1 MAVPSTPSVSVET
14 ADDEIQTSL
23 LNRISWG
30 AIIAGVVVA
39 LVTQL
44 ILNMLGIGIGA
55 SALEIGQG
63 ANNSGSGFSIGA
75 GLWWTFSGIVA
86 AFLGALVAGRLAGAA
101 RGDTASWHGIVVWAT
116 TTLLVIYLLTS
127 AVGGILGGAFNVVGS
142 VVGGAGK
149 AAASAAGGLAKVA
162 ETDTVSSQARQL
174 VDPNSVQSVQ
184 DDVTTYVRASLQ
196 GDREA
201 AAEAK
206 QRAVQGISQ
215 TTHVT
220 PAEAQAKLDLAEA
233 KAHQTLE
240 VAKQKATK
248 AADEARR
255 GVSFATLL
263 GALALALGALASW
276 FGGARGA
283 RAHERAG
290 ILVDAR
296 RGVSRS

>member
-1 MAVPSTPSVSVET
+1 MTKSRPA
-14 ADDEIQTSL
+14 SL
-23 LNRISWG
+23 IVFHGG
-30 AIIAGVVVA
+30 AILAGVVVA

-55 SALEIGQG
+55 SALAIGQG

-75 GLWWTFSGIVA
+75 GLWWTLSGIIA
-86 AFLGALVAGRLAGAA
+86 SFLGALVAGRLAGAA

-149 AAASAAGGLAKVA
+149 AAASAAGGIAKVA
-162 ETDTVSSQARQL
+162 DTDAVGAQARQL

-184 DDVTTYVRASLQ
+184 DNVTAYVRASIQ
-196 GDREA
+196 DDHEE

-206 QRAVQGISQ
+206 QRAITGISQ

-220 PAEAQAKLDLAEA
+220 PAEAQAKLDRAEA
-233 KAHQTLE
+233 KARATFG

-248 AADEARR
+248 AADTARQ
-255 GVSFATLL
+255 GVSYATLL
-263 GALALALGALASW
+263 GALALIFGALASW
-276 FGGARGA
+276 FGGATGA

-296 RGVSRS
+296 RGANR